1 MNIVGFNNRAHEVI
15 IGVLDRAEEW
25 MARNGICPAH
35 LAEAR
40 LTSEYID
47 ACASI
52 IRGGIVY
59 LAADERIGAD
69 IFLSK
74 LGGAK
79 FKRLSTRTQTMCAE
93 QLSQHTHVY
102 FPNYHTLLRFAYL
115 HVLRSDCGPTPFY
128 SHGVVL
134 LAAAKLPG
142 VITDIRR
149 ECRRRGLSYDRVL
162 VPIPSKQSKSNK
174 LRITSKN

>member
-1 MNIVGFNNRAHEVI
+1 MNIAGFNDRAHELI
-15 IGVLDRAEEW
+15 SGALDRSEDRIG
-25 MARNGICPAH
+25 RNGVCPANQ
-35 LAEAR
+35 AADY
-40 LTSEYID
+40 LTTKYIE

-52 IRGGIVY
+52 IRGGVAY

-74 LGGAK
+74 LGDAR
-79 FKRLSTRTQTMCAE
+79 FNRLVPRTQTMCAE
-93 QLSQHTHVY
+93 HLSQHTHVY
-102 FPNYHTLLRFAYL
+102 FPNYHTLLRLAYL
-115 HVLRSDCGPTPFY
+115 HVLRNCGQTPFH

-162 VPIPSKQSKSNK
+162 VPIPIKESKS
-174 LRITSKN
+174 ITLKISSYN